1 MTPRELKNQLERL
14 IDENFLLRNSN
25 NPVNGLLATL
35 NEAFDCNSKIYFV
48 DENSAQNLYNQIKD
62 AVGRL
67 RIGSSIQKEMN
78 FISAKKSE
86 IIKLLPN
93 NNHEV
98 DIGYHLSEDDELL
111 DCSNIRK
118 LTRST
123 SEATT
128 DYEIQ
133 SIDSTFRS
141 SLSNTSHENTNHDS
155 SCLGMIF
162 HFDEDDVSQYL

>member
-1 MTPRELKNQLERL
+1 
-14 IDENFLLRNSN
+14 
-25 NPVNGLLATL
+25 
-35 NEAFDCNSKIYFV
+35 
-48 DENSAQNLYNQIKD
+48 
-62 AVGRL
+62 
-67 RIGSSIQKEMN
+67 MN